1 MSSSAAEPRALTDG
15 RLAALLLASFVA
27 AIVVLIGVLPEVAGL
42 ALNLVVLAIAALT
55 SSERKRLGGGWWM
68 VLTIGAVV
76 ALLGEGLSHLA
87 DTPGSVLALI
97 GGVLVAAASV
107 VGFPIQD

>member
-1 MSSSAAEPRALTDG
+1 LTESAAEPGVLTDG

-27 AIVVLIGVLPEVAGL
+27 AIVVVIGVPELVGL
-42 ALNLVVLAIAALT
+42 ALNLVVLGVAAA
-55 SSERKRLGGGWWM
+55 SSAERKRLGGGWWT
-68 VLTIGAVV
+68 LLAIGAVA

-97 GGVLVAAASV
+97 GGVMVAAASV
-107 VGFPIQD
+107 IGFPIQD